1 MFEIRF
7 RMDMNTVPPQN
18 APQAIDTRESLSQL
32 SSEIHHDLEIAKL
45 APPPPPQNANS
56 DLSQAK
62 MSITDSRASL
72 LSELKSVLK
81 FKQLID

>member
-1 MFEIRF
+1 
-7 RMDMNTVPPQN
+7 MDMNTVPPQN

-56 DLSQAK
+56 DLSQ
-62 MSITDSRASL
+62 
-72 LSELKSVLK
+72 LK
-81 FKQLID
+81 